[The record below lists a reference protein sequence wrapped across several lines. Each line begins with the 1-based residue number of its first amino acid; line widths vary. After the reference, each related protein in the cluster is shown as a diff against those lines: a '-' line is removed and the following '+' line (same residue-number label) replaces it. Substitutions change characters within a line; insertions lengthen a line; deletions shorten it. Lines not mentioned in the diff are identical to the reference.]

1 MTPFRPFRHLGL
13 KVLSVGLAV
22 ILWLIAPVERRLA
35 GMSVHLRNLAPDL
48 TARATPG
55 AVAVLLEGSRQSL
68 VGLNPDDVDVFVD
81 LAGLGAGD
89 YLLGISTSR
98 SERGGVLRT
107 DPVAVQVQVISAQ
120 P

>member
-1 MTPFRPFRHLGL
+1 MTRFWPFRHLGL

-35 GMSVHLRNLAPDL
+35 GMSVHLRNLGPDL
-48 TARATPG
+48 TARATPST
-55 AVAVLLEGSRQSL
+55 VAVLLQGSRQSL
-68 VGLNPDDVDVFVD
+68 VGLSPDDVDVFVD

-89 YLLGISTSR
+89 YLLGVSTGR
-98 SERGGVLRT
+98 AERGGVLRT
-107 DPVAVQVQVISAQ
+107 EPAAVQVQITSAQ